1 MAMMEKTIIDFPTFM
16 ELMRRAGLKPE
27 EEVFVSVQPQRIE
40 ISTNPAEALWGTLKS
55 KKSAEE
61 LRLEAYED
69 LGEYLN
75 AKIPG

>member
-1 MAMMEKTIIDFPTFM
+1 MAIMEKTIIDFPTFM

-27 EEVFVSVQPQRIE
+27 EEVFVSVRPQRIE

-61 LRLEAYED
+61 LRLEAYQD
-69 LGEYLN
+69 LGEYLD

>member
-27 EEVFVSVQPQRIE
+27 EEVFVSVRPQRIE

-55 KKSAEE
+55 NRSAEE
-61 LRLEAYED
+61 LRLDAYED
-69 LGEYLN
+69 LGDYLD